1 MELEDISFYYQE
13 TDRHSLLNLILLILG
28 GCLIQYWQPVHWTDF
43 KFFVFLLGFE
53 VEFNFLSTVMESSDG
68 LYAAAKGL
76 GIDLQ
81 IFFSYSPELTNEVM
95 INCIKSTAI
104 LTRGLY
110 AKMPDSVTLAESF
123 LTQFPGINSLTAHSI
138 LSLGVTLHEFLAW
151 SHEQRI
157 HVFLIIV
164 NWSLNF
170 DQRDVITFN

>member
-1 MELEDISFYYQE
+1 
-13 TDRHSLLNLILLILG
+13 
-28 GCLIQYWQPVHWTDF
+28 
-43 KFFVFLLGFE
+43 
-53 VEFNFLSTVMESSDG
+53 MESSDG

-164 NWSLNF
+164 N
-170 DQRDVITFN
+170 